1 MWGGLDFTLLRK
13 TDLNFF
19 RQIKSYSFVAN
30 FPQGD
35 FSFTLAGILDRT
47 LLLQKNLILFRKF
60 RFYPGK
66 LRIYAFR
73 E

>member
-1 MWGGLDFTLLRK
+1 MRGGIDFTLLRK

-35 FSFTLAGILDRT
+35 FSFTLSGNLDRT
-47 LLLQKNLILFRKF
+47 LLLQKKSDSFSEVSVLC
-60 RFYPGK
+60 GK
-66 LRIYAFR
+66 A
-73 E
+73 